1 MTARMVLVRVSH
13 AVLSMALLT
22 FVIFA
27 LVRLTGDPT
36 KLLLP
41 DLAPEDVREALRQK
55 LGLNEPLLV
64 QYGTFLANLTRG
76 DLGTS
81 FVFKIPVSDLIAQR
95 LPATLQLAAAA
106 FVTTLVIGIP
116 LGVIAAYRRGGLA
129 DRVASGLA
137 VLGQSAPG
145 FWVGLLFI
153 LVFAIRLKWLPPGGQ
168 GGLEH
173 LAMPAFVMSLGP
185 LAGLVRLIRSG
196 MIEVLETDYV
206 KFLRLKG
213 LPERSILWK
222 HGLRNAGLSA
232 LTFVGILTATLLTGS
247 VVAETVFAWP
257 GMGWLI
263 SESIVSHDFA
273 VVQGVVLV
281 FSFVYIVVNLIVD
294 LLYGM
299 LNPRLRG

>member
-41 DLAPEDVREALRQK
+41 DLAPEDVREALRQR

-81 FVFKIPVSDLIAQR
+81 FVFKIPVSELIAQR

-153 LVFAIRLKWLPPGGQ
+153 LVFAIRLKWLPPGGK

-173 LAMPAFVMSLGP
+173 LVMPAFVMSLGP

-294 LLYGM
+294 LLYGL